1 MSEQQATAGVPMLD
15 EQVIDKHSDH
25 QDAPT
30 TDQQAPDGTIT
41 RQTQTHR
48 STSPRHNLD
57 EGLLS
62 DPVKIYTL
70 MLEHFSK
77 GNTKEGEK
85 LAQELVLWGPY
96 PEKVH
101 ARLFLVQGT
110 QDALVHARLACKEAA
125 KAIAKY
131 GENDNEKF
139 KLLDLAY
146 RTLAQVKAEEG
157 LGVIEE
163 VEEEDEQVEGGAE
176 ANQEIKEKD
185 DQEIKEKDDQEVKE
199 KNGQEVDEG
208 DSGKMI

>member
-1 MSEQQATAGVPMLD
+1 MSEQQATVGVLMLD

-25 QDAPT
+25 QDAPAT
-30 TDQQAPDGTIT
+30 NQQAPDDTIT

-57 EGLLS
+57 EGLLN

-101 ARLFLVQGT
+101 ARL
-110 QDALVHARLACKEAA
+110 EAA
-125 KAIAKY
+125 KTIVKY

-139 KLLDLAY
+139 KLMDLAY
-146 RTLAQVKAEEG
+146 RTVAQVKAEEG
-157 LGVIEE
+157 LGVIGE
-163 VEEEDEQVEGGAE
+163 VEEEDEQVEGGVE

-199 KNGQEVDEG
+199 KDEQRAKEKNGQEVEEG